1 MQKLKIGV
9 VGVGHIGREHA
20 RIYSLL
26 DDVQFVGVF
35 DIDPAVARSIAQQ
48 YDIRCF
54 STLGDMLES
63 VDAVSVATPT
73 STHFEVAKP
82 FLAAGRS
89 VLMEKPIADSTEP
102 ARELVRMARANG
114 AVLQIGHIERFNPVL
129 RVLEDRLTR
138 PRFIEAHRLSPYPG
152 RSTDIGVVLDL
163 MIHDLDVILH
173 LVRSPI
179 SSIDAV
185 GVAVLSRGEDIA
197 NARIRF
203 ENGCVANITTSR
215 ISPEKMRK
223 IRVFQED
230 TYMSLDYQ
238 NQSGEI
244 FRKLKSQ
251 IVRERVPVEK
261 EEPLRLELQSFTE
274 CARARREPVVSGEQ
288 GTAALDVA
296 IEITDRIWA
305 GERGGAS
312 IAANSRA
319 EAAGSPGG
327 N

>member
-1 MQKLKIGV
+1 
-9 VGVGHIGREHA
+9 
-20 RIYSLL
+20 
-26 DDVQFVGVF
+26 
-35 DIDPAVARSIAQQ
+35 
-48 YDIRCF
+48 
-54 STLGDMLES
+54 
-63 VDAVSVATPT
+63 
-73 STHFEVAKP
+73 
-82 FLAAGRS
+82 
-89 VLMEKPIADSTEP
+89 
-102 ARELVRMARANG
+102 
-114 AVLQIGHIERFNPVL
+114 
-129 RVLEDRLTR
+129 
-138 PRFIEAHRLSPYPG
+138 
-152 RSTDIGVVLDL
+152 
-163 MIHDLDVILH
+163 
-173 LVRSPI
+173 
-179 SSIDAV
+179 
-185 GVAVLSRGEDIA
+185 
-197 NARIRF
+197 
-203 ENGCVANITTSR
+203 
-215 ISPEKMRK
+215 MRK

-261 EEPLRLELQSFTE
+261 EEPLRLELQSFAE

-305 GERGGAS
+305 GERGGAD